1 MTARASSSRSSA
13 AAVAALLLVQ
23 LAVGYEWLAG
33 LQLATA
39 GASAVAVVLLVNFEL
54 LAGGNFGLQLAADSF
69 DEGPDLDTLMVG
81 LQLALLLYG
90 LSALPRRARTP
101 RGLDLQPADMR

>member
-1 MTARASSSRSSA
+1 MATLAMPVV
-13 AAVAALLLVQ
+13 VAEIGWVAMGLV
-23 LAVGYEWLAG
+23 
-33 LQLATA
+33 
-39 GASAVAVVLLVNFEL
+39 
-54 LAGGNFGLQLAADSF
+54 
-69 DEGPDLDTLMVG
+69 DTLMVG

>member
-1 MTARASSSRSSA
+1 
-13 AAVAALLLVQ
+13 VAALLLVQ

-101 RGLDLQPADMR
+101 RGLDLRPADSR